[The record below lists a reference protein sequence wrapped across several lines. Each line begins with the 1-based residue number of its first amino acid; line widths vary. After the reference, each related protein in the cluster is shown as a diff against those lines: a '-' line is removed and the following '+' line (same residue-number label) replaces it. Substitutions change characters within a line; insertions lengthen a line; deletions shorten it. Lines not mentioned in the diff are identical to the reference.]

1 MKSLLALG
9 LALVAAP
16 ALAQHEHHQP
26 APAPAPQAEPEHE
39 HHQPTPTPSPKAEAE
54 DHSTMDHST
63 MDHGEHAPAVVT
75 APPPEAGSGP
85 PTAADSIWGAEAM
98 RESREVLAREH
109 GGMDV
114 FWLQGDRIEL
124 GFGKGRDTYLW
135 DVQGYYGGDIDK
147 FWFKSEGKGPFG
159 GKIEDAEVQGLWSHA
174 ITPWFDLQ
182 AGLRQDLT
190 GPSRTHAVFG
200 VQGLAPYFFEIDAA
214 AFLSTK
220 GELTARLEAELDQRV
235 TQRLILQPRAE
246 LSLSAQDIPELGI
259 GAGLDRFS
267 LGLRL
272 RYEITREFAPYVGIE
287 QQWALGQSADFARAE
302 GEPRSSTRL
311 LLGLRF
317 WL

>member
-1 MKSLLALG
+1 MRPLVALG
-9 LALVAAP
+9 LALAATP
-16 ALAQHEHHQP
+16 ALAQHQHHQAAP
-26 APAPAPQAEPEHE
+26 APAPAPAPE
-39 HHQPTPTPSPKAEAE
+39 TPPAPSPETVDHSTM

-63 MDHGEHAPAVVT
+63 MDHGEHALPAD
-75 APPPEAGSGP
+75 AGPPPDAGSGP

-98 RESREVLAREH
+98 RESREALAREH
-109 GGMDV
+109 GAMKV
-114 FWLQGDRIEL
+114 FWLQGDRLEL
-124 GFGKGRDTYLW
+124 GTGKGRDTYLW

-147 FWFKSEGKGPFG
+147 FWFKSEGEGAFG
-159 GKIEDAEVQGLWSHA
+159 ERIEDAEVQALWSHA

-182 AGLRQDLT
+182 AGLRQDLA
-190 GPSRTHAVFG
+190 GPSRTHAVAG
-200 VQGLAPYFFEIDAA
+200 IQGLAPYFFELDAA

-220 GELTARLEAELDQRV
+220 GELTGRFEAELDQRV

-267 LGLRL
+267 LGLRV
-272 RYEITREFAPYVGIE
+272 RYEITREFAPYVGVE
-287 QQWALGQSADFARAE
+287 QQWALGKSGDFARAE
-302 GEPRSSTRL
+302 GEDRSSTRL